1 MYFYCDRDTQNFLDD
16 CVVLNTYND
25 YFIRKYD
32 FKSIQIA
39 CGMESYNS
47 YYEMSLKCKKDILD
61 KKVQFSSLNTSN
73 ALMIDE
79 LVRMNTDAEKELK
92 GIFSQ
97 NRFYLYNFVF
107 TKLKENLA
115 KRI

>member
-1 MYFYCDRDTQNFLDD
+1 MQE
-16 CVVLNTYND
+16 
-25 YFIRKYD
+25 
-32 FKSIQIA
+32 A
-39 CGMESYNS
+39 
-47 YYEMSLKCKKDILD
+47 ILD

-92 GIFSQ
+92 GILSQ
-97 NRFYLYNFVF
+97 NGFYPYNFMF

-115 KRI
+115 KRIWHKMKYSMYASWREAGQQASLLSMTGVLNNKQIYRKDWIGYVGKKIE

>member
-1 MYFYCDRDTQNFLDD
+1 
-16 CVVLNTYND
+16 
-25 YFIRKYD
+25 
-32 FKSIQIA
+32 
-39 CGMESYNS
+39 MECYNS
-47 YYEMSLKCKKDILD
+47 CYEVSLKCKKDILD
-61 KKVQFSSLNTSN
+61 KKVRFSSVNTSN
-73 ALMIDE
+73 ELMIDE

-97 NRFYLYNFVF
+97 NGFYTYNFMF